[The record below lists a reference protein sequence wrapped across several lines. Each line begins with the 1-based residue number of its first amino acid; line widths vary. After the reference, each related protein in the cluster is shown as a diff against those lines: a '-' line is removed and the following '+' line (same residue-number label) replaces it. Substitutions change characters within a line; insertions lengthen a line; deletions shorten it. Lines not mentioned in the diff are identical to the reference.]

1 MYFCIFEGFWDSIKY
16 TDKGVISISYLFSY
30 LFGLNAIKKYLAK
43 KTIVTSTKVAATSKE
58 DIPSPA
64 ILIWPNW
71 REKAEDGSGVDPTM
85 ACLQKLQS
93 FPDFDFWSCVEE
105 NAYTIDQ
112 LVANNTETWQ
122 KTFKF
127 HMGFLYS
134 LNSSFTMSTDLMESF
149 RFWIKI

>member
-1 MYFCIFEGFWDSIKY
+1 MYFFVGFLDSIKY
-16 TDKGVISISYLFSY
+16 TDKGVISIFIYFSY

-85 ACLQKLQS
+85 TCLQKLQS

-112 LVANNTETWQ
+112 LIANNTETWQ

-134 LNSSFTMSTDLMESF
+134 LNASFTMSTNLIESF